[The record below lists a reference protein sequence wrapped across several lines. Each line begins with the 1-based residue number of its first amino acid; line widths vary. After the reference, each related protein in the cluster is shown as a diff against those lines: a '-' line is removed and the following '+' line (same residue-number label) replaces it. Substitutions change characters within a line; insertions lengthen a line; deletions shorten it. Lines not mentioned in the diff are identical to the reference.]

1 MSGLSSS
8 CNRDCSG
15 RGECW
20 NGTCMCNIRFT
31 GELCD
36 DLNLPY
42 HAGIGGVFIFI
53 GKTIYT
59 CLQVYLSDFD

>member
-1 MSGLSSS
+1 
-8 CNRDCSG
+8 
-15 RGECW
+15 
-20 NGTCMCNIRFT
+20 MCNIRFT

-53 GKTIYT
+53 GKTVDT
-59 CLQVYLSDFD
+59 LLQVYINGSG